1 MWSLWKD
8 GSTALEMVAWPSG
21 RVGQTSI
28 SAPVSVPTPGA
39 HRSLFLRV
47 MAPTLPWLQDDSWG
61 HFLDRS
67 RSQPSDVQAQTS
79 PRR

>member
-1 MWSLWKD
+1 MMGRPHWKWWR
-8 GSTALEMVAWPSG
+8 GHQ
-21 RVGQTSI
+21 VGWDEHPFLLLS
-28 SAPVSVPTPGA
+28 PSVPTPGA

-67 RSQPSDVQAQTS
+67 RCQPSDVQAQTS